1 MKSTLNLMFDRLIN
15 ILHVL
20 VYSEWNFSTIVE
32 LVLQARSTYT
42 CFFSKLFCLWTF
54 LSLRK
59 NLCHFFFLEEI
70 WFEEMLY
77 QSSGPI
83 FHLDTSHLQDSTLYK
98 KTYKTCFKNV
108 IFSSQDPPFLIKKA
122 WFLMINN
129 SFIRSQRWLHLQ
141 MFRLFSIIFFLKP
154 GTMQLRM
161 SKTWITYVTD
171 K

>member
-1 MKSTLNLMFDRLIN
+1 MYQYTVNGILAPQQSLCCKQEALTLAFFQNFF
-15 ILHVL
+15 
-20 VYSEWNFSTIVE
+20 VYE
-32 LVLQARSTYT
+32 
-42 CFFSKLFCLWTF
+42 LFCYQEKIFAT
-54 LSLRK
+54 
-59 NLCHFFFLEEI
+59 FFFLEEI

-141 MFRLFSIIFFLKP
+141 MFRLFSIFFFLN
-154 GTMQLRM
+154 LALCN
-161 SKTWITYVTD
+161 
-171 K
+171 

>member
-1 MKSTLNLMFDRLIN
+1 MFERLIN

-20 VYSEWNFSTIVE
+20 VYSECKCQHCSRACAASKKH
-32 LVLQARSTYT
+32 LHVL
-42 CFFSKLFCLWTF
+42 FFKTF
-54 LSLRK
+54 LSMNFSVIEKKSLP
-59 NLCHFFFLEEI
+59 LFFFLEEI

-161 SKTWITYVTD
+161 SKT
-171 K
+171 